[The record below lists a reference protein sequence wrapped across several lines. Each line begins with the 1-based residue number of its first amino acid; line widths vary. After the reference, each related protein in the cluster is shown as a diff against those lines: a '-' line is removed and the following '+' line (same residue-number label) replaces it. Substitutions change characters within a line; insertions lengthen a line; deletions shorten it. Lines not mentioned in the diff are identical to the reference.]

1 MDEMVRENVLIRRED
16 GKMALKNWVDFRFDF
31 NI

>member
-1 MDEMVRENVLIRRED
+1 MEEMVQENVLIRRED
-16 GKMALKNWVDFRFDF
+16 GRMALKNWADFRFDF